1 MSADIAL
8 ARKIG
13 MRYRITPSGTEELHG
28 TVRVEKLN
36 RERP

>member
-1 MSADIAL
+1 MSADIDL
-8 ARKIG
+8 AKKLGI
-13 MRYRITPSGTEELHG
+13 RYRITPSGIEELHG